1 MEALE
6 LRRAVVRK
14 RDGMPLEDATWER
27 VVKDYVAG
35 GVDEAQL
42 AALLMACVWHGMTP
56 AETAAMT
63 RAMIASGET
72 IDLGF
77 DAVDK
82 HSTGGVGDTVSL
94 VTVPLAAAC
103 GARVAKL
110 SGRSLGHTGGTLDK
124 LEAIAGVRTEMSAE
138 RFREIVRKV
147 GCAIAAQSARLVPAD
162 KKIYAL
168 RDRTGTVRS
177 AGLIAASIVSKKI
190 ASGARAIVYDVKCGR
205 GAFLPT
211 EAEAF
216 ELAEAMVRLSE
227 DLGRHAVAHVT
238 DMEEPLGPAIGS
250 GVEAIEA
257 RDFLRGTRRDPRL
270 HAGVML
276 VAQTML
282 ELAGIADGT
291 ARLARAL
298 DDGSAYETFV
308 AMIEAQGGTR
318 SALEQ
323 MMPLPARAVVASRDG
338 FVDAF
343 DTVALGELAHDL
355 VRAGGPL
362 AGIRLAVRLGD
373 AVARGEIVAQLF
385 GGDAAAELR
394 AHAAIEI
401 GPTQPP
407 SRTLTIG
414 SIRSSSPLRMTSA
427 IK

>member
-1 MEALE
+1 MDQQA
-6 LRRAVVRK
+6 LRRAIIRK
-14 RDGMPLEDATWER
+14 RGGMPLDDATWQEA
-27 VVKDYVAG
+27 VSDYAAG
-35 GVDEAQL
+35 HADEAQF
-42 AALLMACVWHGMTP
+42 AALLMACLWRGMLA

-82 HSTGGVGDTVSL
+82 HSTGGVGDTVTL
-94 VTVPLAAAC
+94 IVVPLVAAC

-124 LEAIAGVRTEMSAE
+124 LEAIPGVRTEMSVE
-138 RFREIVRKV
+138 RFRELVQRN
-147 GCAIAAQSARLVPAD
+147 GCAIAAQSAELVPAD

-190 ASGARAIVYDVKCGR
+190 ASGAGAIVYDVKCGR
-205 GAFLPT
+205 GAFLPS
-211 EAEAF
+211 EADAI
-216 ELAEAMVRLSE
+216 ELAEVMVRLTE
-227 DLGRHAVAHVT
+227 DLGRRAVAHIT
-238 DMEEPLGPAIGS
+238 DMEEPLGAAIGS

-257 RDFLRGTRRDPRL
+257 RDFLRGTRRDARL
-270 HAGVML
+270 QAGAML
-276 VAQTML
+276 VAETML
-282 ELAGIADGT
+282 ELGGVAGGAKQ
-291 ARLARAL
+291 LQRAL
-298 DDGSAYETFV
+298 DDGSAYEKFV
-308 AMIEAQGGTR
+308 ATIEAQGGTR
-318 SALEQ
+318 HALEQ
-323 MMPLPARAVVASRDG
+323 MTPLPARTVVANADG
-338 FVDAF
+338 FVHAF

-355 VRAGGPL
+355 VRADGSL

-373 AVARGEIVAQLF
+373 AVSRGEIVADLF
-385 GGDAAAELR
+385 GGDDAAEDR
-394 AHAAIEI
+394 AHKAIEI

-414 SIRSSSPLRMTSA
+414 SIRSSSPSRMTSA

>member
-1 MEALE
+1 MDAQE

-14 RDGMPLEDATWER
+14 RNGFELDDATWEEA
-27 VVKDYVAG
+27 VKDYVAG
-35 GVDEAQL
+35 TADEAQV
-42 AALLMACVWHGMTP
+42 AALLMACVWRGMTP

-72 IDLGF
+72 IDLGV

-82 HSTGGVGDTVSL
+82 HSTGGVGDTVTL
-94 VTVPLAAAC
+94 IVVPLVAAC

-110 SGRSLGHTGGTLDK
+110 SGRSLGHTGGTIDK
-124 LEAIAGVRTEMSAE
+124 LEAIPGVRTEMSTE
-138 RFREIVRKV
+138 RFRELVHRI
-147 GCAIAAQSARLVPAD
+147 GCAIATQSERLVPAD

-168 RDRTGTVRS
+168 RDRTGTVRC

-190 ASGARAIVYDVKCGR
+190 ASGAKAIVYDVKCGR
-205 GAFLPT
+205 GALLPS

-227 DLGRHAVAHVT
+227 DLGRHAVAHIT

-250 GVEAIEA
+250 GIEAIEA
-257 RDFLRGTRRDPRL
+257 RDFLRGARRDTRL
-270 HAGVML
+270 QAGVML
-276 VAQTML
+276 VAGTML
-282 ELAGIADGT
+282 ELAGIKDGA
-291 ARLARAL
+291 ARLERAL
-298 DDGSAYETFV
+298 DDGSAYEKFV
-308 AMIEAQGGTR
+308 EMLEAQGGTR
-318 SALEQ
+318 LALEQ
-323 MMPLPARAVVASRDG
+323 MTPLPARTVTANADG
-338 FVDAF
+338 FIHAF

-355 VRAGGPL
+355 VRAEGPL
-362 AGIRLAVRLGD
+362 AGIRLSVRLGD
-373 AVARGEIVAQLF
+373 AVANGEIIADLF
-385 GGDAAAELR
+385 GGDDAAEER
-394 AHAAIEI
+394 ARRAIEI